1 MKRRDL
7 MIGVG
12 LAASAIPLL
21 GRASEDKKNEGEM
34 VPGSDAE
41 TELLFVQNAK
51 SVSLADGVLKLTG
64 IGASTLY
71 FSDRPERLVG
81 HWETADFVSNWD
93 TGGDDSFAA
102 DPPNA
107 ALSIL
112 SSSDPEDIVVVLKNP
127 RLEGVDLVY
136 DVEVLDGED
145 SASGDAAALFIDVIG
160 RPLSPV
166 SVAGVHRR
174 HRRRRRRRVLR

>member
-1 MKRRDL
+1 
-7 MIGVG
+7 
-12 LAASAIPLL
+12 
-21 GRASEDKKNEGEM
+21 M

-51 SVSLADGVLKLTG
+51 SVSLADGVLKLMG

-102 DPPNA
+102 DPPT
-107 ALSIL
+107 
-112 SSSDPEDIVVVLKNP
+112 
-127 RLEGVDLVY
+127 
-136 DVEVLDGED
+136 
-145 SASGDAAALFIDVIG
+145 AAAEC
-160 RPLSPV
+160 
-166 SVAGVHRR
+166 
-174 HRRRRRRRVLR
+174 